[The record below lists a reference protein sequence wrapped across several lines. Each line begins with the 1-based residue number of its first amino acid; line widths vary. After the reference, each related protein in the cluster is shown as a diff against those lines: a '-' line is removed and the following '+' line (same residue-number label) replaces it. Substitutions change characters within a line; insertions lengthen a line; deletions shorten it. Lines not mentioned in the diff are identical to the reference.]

1 MTNLLSL
8 GCPLHFLSG
17 GAQRIQAKNARGSPA
32 GNFMNDD
39 LIIEND
45 EVQEEEYLTLLR
57 SEDFTVSDWFFS
69 GFAPVGIA
77 SVLGLMVA
85 GFIAILKRTV

>member
-1 MTNLLSL
+1 
-8 GCPLHFLSG
+8 
-17 GAQRIQAKNARGSPA
+17 
-32 GNFMNDD
+32 MNEE
-39 LIIEND
+39 LIVEN
-45 EVQEEEYLTLLR
+45 EEIQEEEYITLLQ

-77 SVLGLMVA
+77 SILGLMVA